1 MECILK
7 CMDGIKVK
15 DFCAGACVSEKKVV
29 PLYPN
34 FKFSKTMKQTLLL
47 SFLLVVL
54 GVSAQT
60 KDWAQ
65 FERYESKNEALT
77 KRPAVVFMGNSITDC
92 WADTVPAFF
101 VDNNFVGR
109 GISGQVSS
117 QMLVRFQEDVINLQ
131 PKVVVI
137 CCGTNDIAQNNGYIS
152 LEHILHNIKSMC
164 ELARANKIKPVVCST
179 LPAKRFKWRPDMKP
193 ADDIIRL
200 NEMIQAYTKA
210 NKIPY
215 VDYHSALKDEE
226 NGLPIK
232 YSKDGVHPNAQ
243 GYAVMESVIM
253 PILKKVL

>member
-1 MECILK
+1 M
-7 CMDGIKVK
+7 
-15 DFCAGACVSEKKVV
+15 KK
-29 PLYPN
+29 
-34 FKFSKTMKQTLLL
+34 MLLL
-47 SFLLVVL
+47 PVL
-54 GVSAQT
+54 FIALSLSAQQN
-60 KDWAQ
+60 DWAQ
-65 FERYESKNEALT
+65 FYRYEGKNDSLT
-77 KRPAVVFMGNSITDC
+77 TRPDVVFMGNSITDC

-101 VDNNFVGR
+101 AENNFVGR

-137 CCGTNDIAQNNGYIS
+137 CCGTNDIAQNNGYMS

-164 ELARANKIKPVVCST
+164 QLARANKIKPVVCST
-179 LPAKRFKWRPDMKP
+179 LPAKGFKWRPEMRP
-193 ADDIIRL
+193 ANDILKL
-200 NEMIQAYTKA
+200 NEMIKAYAKE

-226 NGLPIK
+226 NGLPRK

-243 GYAVMESVIM
+243 GYAVMESVIL

>member
-1 MECILK
+1 M
-7 CMDGIKVK
+7 
-15 DFCAGACVSEKKVV
+15 KKI
-29 PLYPN
+29 
-34 FKFSKTMKQTLLL
+34 TLLP
-47 SFLLVVL
+47 LLFIAL
-54 GVSAQT
+54 GLFAEN

-65 FERYESKNEALT
+65 FERYEAKNKSLST
-77 KRPAVVFMGNSITDC
+77 RPSVVFMGNSITDC
-92 WADTVPAFF
+92 WADTVPSFF
-101 VDNNFVGR
+101 ESNNFVGR

-131 PKVVVI
+131 QKVVVI

-179 LPAKRFKWRPDMKP
+179 LPAKGFKWRPDMKP

-200 NEMIQAYTKA
+200 NEMIKAYAKA

-226 NGLPIK
+226 NGLPRK

>member
-1 MECILK
+1 MW
-7 CMDGIKVK
+7 
-15 DFCAGACVSEKKVV
+15 
-29 PLYPN
+29 PN
-34 FKFSKTMKQTLLL
+34 FKLHTTMKKITLLP
-47 SFLLVVL
+47 LLFVAL
-54 GVSAQT
+54 GLSAQT

-65 FERYESKNEALT
+65 FYRYEDKNDSIT
-77 KRPAVVFMGNSITDC
+77 TRPAVVFMGNSITDC

-101 VDNNFVGR
+101 SKNNFVGR

-117 QMLVRFQEDVINLQ
+117 QMLTRFQEDVINLQ

-164 ELARANKIKPVVCST
+164 ELARANKIKPIVCST
-179 LPAKRFKWRPDMKP
+179 LPAKGFKWRPEMKP
-193 ADDIIRL
+193 ANDIIRL
-200 NEMIQAYTKA
+200 NEMIKAYAKE

-226 NGLPIK
+226 NGLPLK

>member
-1 MECILK
+1 M
-7 CMDGIKVK
+7 
-15 DFCAGACVSEKKVV
+15 KKI
-29 PLYPN
+29 
-34 FKFSKTMKQTLLL
+34 LLL
-47 SFLLVVL
+47 PLLFVAL
-54 GVSAQT
+54 SLSAQS

-65 FERYESKNEALT
+65 FYRYEGKNDSLT
-77 KRPAVVFMGNSITDC
+77 TRPDVVFMGNSITDC

-101 VDNNFVGR
+101 ADNNFVGR

-117 QMLVRFQEDVINLQ
+117 QMLVRFQEDVINLH

-137 CCGTNDIAQNNGYIS
+137 CCGTNDIAQNNGPIT

-164 ELARANKIKPVVCST
+164 QLARANKIKPVVCST
-179 LPAKRFKWRPDMKP
+179 LPAKGFKWRPDMRP
-193 ADDIIRL
+193 ANDILKL
-200 NEMIQAYTKA
+200 NEMIKAYAKE

-226 NGLPIK
+226 NGLPKK

-243 GYAVMESVIM
+243 GYAVMESVIL

>member
-1 MECILK
+1 M
-7 CMDGIKVK
+7 
-15 DFCAGACVSEKKVV
+15 KKI
-29 PLYPN
+29 
-34 FKFSKTMKQTLLL
+34 TLLP
-47 SFLLVVL
+47 LLFMAI
-54 GVSAQT
+54 GMFAQT
-60 KDWAQ
+60 QDWAQ
-65 FERYESKNEALT
+65 FYRYEGKNDSLAVSPT
-77 KRPAVVFMGNSITDC
+77 VVFMGNSITDC

-101 VDNNFVGR
+101 ADNNFVGR

-152 LEHILHNIKSMC
+152 LEHILQNIKSMC

-179 LPAKRFKWRPDMKP
+179 LPAKRFKWRPEMKP
-193 ADDIIRL
+193 ANDIILL
-200 NEMIQAYTKA
+200 NEMIKAYAKE

-226 NGLPIK
+226 NGLPLK
-232 YSKDGVHPNAQ
+232 YSKDGVHPNAK

-253 PILKKVL
+253 PVLKKVL

>member
-1 MECILK
+1 M
-7 CMDGIKVK
+7 
-15 DFCAGACVSEKKVV
+15 KK
-29 PLYPN
+29 
-34 FKFSKTMKQTLLL
+34 MLLL
-47 SFLLVVL
+47 PVL
-54 GVSAQT
+54 FIALSLSAQQN
-60 KDWAQ
+60 DWAQ
-65 FERYESKNEALT
+65 FYRYEGKNDSLT
-77 KRPAVVFMGNSITDC
+77 TRPDVVFMGNSITDC

-101 VDNNFVGR
+101 VENNFVGR

-137 CCGTNDIAQNNGYIS
+137 CCGTNDIAQNNGYMS

-164 ELARANKIKPVVCST
+164 QLARANKIKPVVCST
-179 LPAKRFKWRPDMKP
+179 LPAKGFKWRPEMRP
-193 ADDIIRL
+193 ANDILKL
-200 NEMIQAYTKA
+200 NEMIKAYAKE

-226 NGLPIK
+226 NGLPKK

-243 GYAVMESVIM
+243 GYAVMESVIL

>member
-1 MECILK
+1 M
-7 CMDGIKVK
+7 
-15 DFCAGACVSEKKVV
+15 KK
-29 PLYPN
+29 
-34 FKFSKTMKQTLLL
+34 MLLL
-47 SFLLVVL
+47 PVL
-54 GVSAQT
+54 FIALSLSAQQN
-60 KDWAQ
+60 DWAQ
-65 FERYESKNEALT
+65 FYRYEGKNDSLT
-77 KRPAVVFMGNSITDC
+77 TRPDVVFMGNSITDC

-101 VDNNFVGR
+101 AENNFVGR

-137 CCGTNDIAQNNGYIS
+137 CYGTNDIAQNNGYMS

-164 ELARANKIKPVVCST
+164 QLARANKIKPVVCST
-179 LPAKRFKWRPDMKP
+179 LPAKGFKWRPEMRP
-193 ADDIIRL
+193 ANDILKL
-200 NEMIQAYTKA
+200 NEMIKTYAKE

-226 NGLPIK
+226 NGLPKK

-243 GYAVMESVIM
+243 GYAVMESVIL

>member
-1 MECILK
+1 M
-7 CMDGIKVK
+7 
-15 DFCAGACVSEKKVV
+15 KKI
-29 PLYPN
+29 
-34 FKFSKTMKQTLLL
+34 LLL
-47 SFLLVVL
+47 PVLLIAL
-54 GVSAQT
+54 TLSAQQ

-65 FERYESKNEALT
+65 FYRYEGKNDSLT
-77 KRPAVVFMGNSITDC
+77 TRPDVVFMGNSITDC
-92 WADTVPAFF
+92 WADTVPSFF
-101 VDNNFVGR
+101 ADNNFVGR

-117 QMLVRFQEDVINLQ
+117 QMLVRFQEDVINLH

-164 ELARANKIKPVVCST
+164 QLARANKIKPVVCST
-179 LPAKRFKWRPDMKP
+179 LPAKGFKWRPEMKP

-200 NEMIQAYTKA
+200 NEMIKAYA
-210 NKIPY
+210 QENKIPY

-226 NGLPIK
+226 NGLPRK

-253 PILKKVL
+253 PVLKKVL

>member
-1 MECILK
+1 M
-7 CMDGIKVK
+7 
-15 DFCAGACVSEKKVV
+15 KKI
-29 PLYPN
+29 
-34 FKFSKTMKQTLLL
+34 LLL
-47 SFLLVVL
+47 PLLFVAL
-54 GVSAQT
+54 SLSAQS

-65 FERYESKNEALT
+65 FYRYEGKNDSLT
-77 KRPAVVFMGNSITDC
+77 TRPDVVFMGNSITDC

-101 VDNNFVGR
+101 ADNNFVGR

-117 QMLVRFQEDVINLQ
+117 QMLVRFQEDVINLH

-137 CCGTNDIAQNNGYIS
+137 CCGTNDIAQNNGYMS

-164 ELARANKIKPVVCST
+164 QLARANKIKPVVCST
-179 LPAKRFKWRPDMKP
+179 LPAKGFKWRPEMRP
-193 ADDIIRL
+193 ANDILKL
-200 NEMIQAYTKA
+200 NEMIKAYAKE

-226 NGLPIK
+226 NGLPKK

-243 GYAVMESVIM
+243 GYAVMESVIL

>member
-1 MECILK
+1 
-7 CMDGIKVK
+7 
-15 DFCAGACVSEKKVV
+15 
-29 PLYPN
+29 
-34 FKFSKTMKQTLLL
+34 MKQIVLL
-47 SFLLVVL
+47 SFLFVAL
-54 GVSAQT
+54 GLSAQT

-65 FERYESKNEALT
+65 FERYCTHNKSISKQ
-77 KRPAVVFMGNSITDC
+77 PAVVFMGNSITDC

-101 VDNNFVGR
+101 ADNNFVGR

-164 ELARANKIKPVVCST
+164 ELARVNKIKPVVCST
-179 LPAKRFKWRPDMKP
+179 LPAKGFKWRPEMKP
-193 ADDIIRL
+193 AEDIRRL
-200 NEMIQAYTKA
+200 NEMIKAYAKE

-215 VDYHSALKDEE
+215 VDYHSALVDEE
-226 NGLPIK
+226 GGLPVK

-243 GYAVMESVIM
+243 GYAVMERVIL
-253 PILKKVL
+253 PVLKKVL